1 MDGNLKRLRIVED
14 VRCRIKLR
22 ECNSGVR
29 TVEAQR
35 ERWKR
40 QIPKTQP
47 IGSIFGEPIAPVV
60 SQPNGSIGSNGTVGL
75 QQDPHGSQHPL
86 GEMTSGGDQI
96 GPLLA
101 GPTNTGLPGSSG
113 IVTDSTWNVIFG
125 TQIECAQPLN
135 GSSRLKNAIVRT
147 TRLVTNRLPIAT
159 T

>member
-47 IGSIFGEPIAPVV
+47 IGSIFGDPIAPVV
-60 SQPNGSIGSNGTVGL
+60 NQPNGSNGSSGTVGL
-75 QQDPHGSQHPL
+75 QHDPQGSQQPL

-96 GPLLA
+96 GPLLE
-101 GPTNTGLPGSSG
+101 GPTKTGSPGSSG
-113 IVTDSTWNVIFG
+113 MDTGST
-125 TQIECAQPLN
+125 
-135 GSSRLKNAIVRT
+135 
-147 TRLVTNRLPIAT
+147 
-159 T
+159 